1 MEFNYPEWRWLHV
14 LCRDMNRARSLTVWL
29 LVKYGEWDQLVNLRC
44 DPSEYVDLN
53 QQSFN
58 MNNHYFPLSDRG
70 FRYDY
75 QITEL
80 LRKCADLPVTAD
92 AKSAAIDSFWA
103 AEELCRTTNIRLY
116 DLEHQIR
123 NPLHRRDSSAV
134 WIHLVEHLQNSIK
147 RILGALP
154 DELLPKFSSG
164 STFDDRRYI
173 FVQDKMS
180 TRPTSTY
187 NAYTVIEPSWAK
199 TWWCKSLCSESPNRS
214 LPKFV
219 LGNRFTTVP
228 KTALTDRGIC
238 VEPSLNVTHQLSVG
252 RVIRKRL
259 RRRGIDLK
267 HGQAFHRKLV
277 EMASSALDL
286 GTIDL
291 SSASDT
297 VSYQFVKLA
306 LAKTPEWF
314 DLLDTLR
321 SPFTR
326 IDGKWHRNA
335 KFSSMGNGFTFELET
350 LLFYAL
356 GVALCNALNYNWHIL
371 TVYGDDIILDT
382 PVAEHM
388 IKALRFFGF
397 KTNVR
402 KTYVNGVPFRESCGA
417 DFYKGQPVRGHY
429 LEHLPKEPT
438 DWIKLANGI
447 RRMARSD
454 LNICD
459 NLCDYHNSWVDC
471 VGRLPKSISKVR
483 GPESLGDIVLHDVS
497 WRERARVKTEH
508 GRSFIKAVLP
518 QFNERDYSSYDRVFW
533 NRGAILGAAL
543 GGFLLGQGDTHRY
556 DGHGAWKTVPG
567 RMLRARSEPKGHQIK
582 WIEFTTATS
591 DWLPSQTSRRSCLS
605 YPLLT
610 PPSSSRL

>member
-1 MEFNYPEWRWLHV
+1 MDFNYSEWRWLHV
-14 LCRDMNRARSLTVWL
+14 LCQDMDRARALTIWL
-29 LVKYGEWDQLVNLRC
+29 LASNCEWDQLVSLRC

-53 QQSFN
+53 QSSFMIFN
-58 MNNHYFPLSDRG
+58 CKDFPLNNRG

-80 LRKCADLPVTAD
+80 LRKCADLPVKAD
-92 AKSAAIDSFWA
+92 PKRAAIDSFWA
-103 AEELCRTTNIRLY
+103 AEDLCATTNKRMY
-116 DLEHQIR
+116 DLHKQII
-123 NPLHRRDSSAV
+123 NPLYRKPQSAV
-134 WIHLVEHLQNSIK
+134 WIRLVDNLQNSVK
-147 RILGALP
+147 QILGGLP
-154 DELLPKFSSG
+154 EELLPKFSSG

-180 TRPTSTY
+180 NRPTSTY
-187 NAYTVIEPSWAK
+187 EAYTVIEPSWVK

-259 RRRGIDLK
+259 RRFGIDLK

-277 EMASSALDL
+277 EEASSALDL

-297 VSYQFVKLA
+297 VSLEFVRLA
-306 LAKTPEWF
+306 LAKTPEWL
-314 DLLDTLR
+314 DLLETLR
-321 SPFTR
+321 SPFTK
-326 IDGKWHRNA
+326 IEGKWHRNH

-356 GVALCNALNYNWHIL
+356 GVALCNAMNYNWRIL
-371 TVYGDDIILDT
+371 TVYGDDIIIDS
-382 PVAEHM
+382 PMAEHM
-388 IKALRFFGF
+388 TKVLRFFGF
-397 KTNVR
+397 KINAT
-402 KTYVNGVPFRESCGA
+402 KTYVNNIPFRESCGA

-429 LEHLPKEPT
+429 IEFLPKEPT
-438 DWIKLANGI
+438 DWIKLANGL

-454 LNICD
+454 TAISD
-459 NLCDYHNSWVDC
+459 NLCDYHRSWVDC
-471 VGRLPKSISKVR
+471 VGRLPKSLQKVR
-483 GPESLGDIVLHDVS
+483 GPEHLGDVVLHDPS
-497 WRERARVKTEH
+497 WRLRARVKNEH
-508 GRSFIKAVLP
+508 GRSFIKAVIP

-543 GGFLLGQGDTHRY
+543 GGFLLGQGDTHNKLD
-556 DGHGAWKTVPG
+556 DGTWKTVPG
-567 RMLRARSEPKGHQIK
+567 RMLRARSEPVGYQTK
-582 WIEFTTATS
+582 WIEFTTACS
-591 DWLPSQTSRRSCLS
+591 EWLPSHRCC
-605 YPLLT
+605 
-610 PPSSSRL
+610 